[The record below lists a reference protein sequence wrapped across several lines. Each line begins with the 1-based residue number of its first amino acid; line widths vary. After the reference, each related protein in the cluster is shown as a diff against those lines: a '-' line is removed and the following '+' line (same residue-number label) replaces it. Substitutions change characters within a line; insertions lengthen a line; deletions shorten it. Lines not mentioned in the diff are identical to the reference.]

1 MTVYVVEA
9 DPAERGWLVEMLEST
24 GLAVNAMA
32 GATEFLA
39 CLPAAEPACLV
50 ADMLL
55 PDLTG
60 LDLQERLKHMG
71 VAIPIV
77 FISAHADVP
86 TAVRAMKAGA
96 VDFLEKPLRAQ
107 EVLAAVHAALARPE
121 GRRVAQGASA
131 EIQGLMARLTPRERE
146 VLGLIMAGQS
156 NKEMARKLGL
166 SPKTIE
172 AHRAKLYT
180 KMRAD
185 SLADLVRK
193 GIEGGG
199 MT

>member
-1 MTVYVVEA
+1 MPVYVVQA
-9 DPAERGWLVEMLEST
+9 DPVVRGWLVDVLGSA
-24 GLAVNAMA
+24 GLAVTALARA
-32 GATEFLA
+32 GEFLA
-39 CLPAAEPACLV
+39 CLPASEPACLV

-55 PDLTG
+55 PDMTG
-60 LDLQERLKHMG
+60 LDLQGKLVDQGET
-71 VAIPIV
+71 IPIV
-77 FISAHADVP
+77 FVSAHADVP
-86 TAVRAMKAGA
+86 TAVKAMKAGA
-96 VDFLEKPLRAQ
+96 VDFLVKPLRAQ
-107 EVLAAVHAALARPE
+107 EVLAAVQAALARPT

-146 VLGLIMAGQS
+146 VLGLILAGLS

-193 GIEGGG
+193 GLEGNL
-199 MT
+199 